1 MYHGGVSW
9 LWWKCRWWI
18 HKHHHN
24 TYTIIIYIY
33 IHTRMYIHIRIYDEG
48 RGFWEGVLSWLTI
61 KSHCAASSSLLY
73 MYKVMSTRCVHGFI
87 GIHFV
92 YSLLLLLFFFV
103 LVLAYLNQ
111 IEREVLRTYN
121 LTCWWWDDL
130 IPFRAII
137 YAHRVDRDLIHRSY
151 DI

>member
-61 KSHCAASSSLLY
+61 KSHCAASFSLLY
-73 MYKVMSTRCVHGFI
+73 VYKVMSTRPGACMD
-87 GIHFV
+87 
-92 YSLLLLLFFFV
+92 LLAFTLYTSFFFCFFF
-103 LVLAYLNQ
+103 VLAYLNQ

-130 IPFRAII
+130 IPFRVII

>member
-1 MYHGGVSW
+1 MVEWVDYDENVDGEFISIIT
-9 LWWKCRWWI
+9 I
-18 HKHHHN
+18 HIQSL
-24 TYTIIIYIY
+24 YIYIY
-33 IHTRMYIHIRIYDEG
+33 THVCIYIYVYMMKEGDFG
-48 RGFWEGVLSWLTI
+48 RGCWVDWPSKAT
-61 KSHCAASSSLLY
+61 ALLHPH
-73 MYKVMSTRCVHGFI
+73 SFTCTRSCPPGACMD
-87 GIHFV
+87 
-92 YSLLLLLFFFV
+92 LLAFTLYTPFFFFCFFFV